1 MLQKIINN
9 RLKDSW
15 LFILIFY
22 PKIYLF
28 TILKHAILM
37 GIFTFGLSYFYFY
50 GEYSNIKIPTTTHAL
65 ISVAIGLLLVFR
77 TQSAYERWTTASQ
90 NFYNMK
96 ASFYLMAFKLR
107 SIFENNPGEMK
118 QFKIIIND
126 FTKNFF
132 EFLRETDNEKSEI
145 LEQKYLQNLE
155 TLTKTIRKSISGD
168 SDVNTLYRIINEIMQ
183 NTSSCVRI
191 KQTPIPKSY
200 EMHIKI
206 SIFFYILS
214 LPFGFF
220 YDLGMWSVLVVMFI
234 YYIIAGIEIISREIE
249 NPFEGTVNDLPINNY
264 LESIRKSFN

>member
-1 MLQKIINN
+1 MIKKLISNN
-9 RLKDSW
+9 LKDSW
-15 LFILIFY
+15 LVALFLY
-22 PKIYLF
+22 PKLYLF
-28 TILKHAILM
+28 TILKHVILM
-37 GIFTFGLSYFYFY
+37 GVFTLGLSYFYFTSD
-50 GEYSNIKIPTTTHAL
+50 YSNIKIPTTTHAL

-107 SIFENNPGEMK
+107 SIFENNPSEMK
-118 QFKIIIND
+118 QFTIIIND

-132 EFLRETDNEKSEI
+132 EFLRETDNEKSDA

-155 TLTKTIRKSISGD
+155 TLTNTIRKNISCD
-168 SDVNTLYRIINEIMQ
+168 SDVNTLYRIVNEIMQ

-220 YDLGMWSVLVVMFI
+220 YDLGIYSVPVVMFI

-249 NPFEGTVNDLPINNY
+249 NPFEGTVNDLPINKY
-264 LESIRKSFN
+264 LDSIKNAFN